1 MRTLLQLLKR
11 RRSVRRVKGGE
22 IDPQLIS
29 GILEA
34 ARWAPSPYNV
44 QPWHFVVVREGNNRL
59 WDTIE
64 AAERA
69 ERKGKNLERALERLK
84 GFRGS
89 IFIILIYRDQ
99 GAVER
104 MLAEYSYLDPVAF
117 DDWVRQ
123 ALGMAQLLL
132 WLAVTERGLTA
143 SLQHIQ
149 HAEEPIAA
157 LLGTPQD
164 RFKLVAIMPV
174 GYQDETLP
182 ENERKP
188 LLEITSFERWG

>member
-1 MRTLLQLLKR
+1 M
-11 RRSVRRVKGGE
+11 
-22 IDPQLIS
+22 
-29 GILEA
+29 
-34 ARWAPSPYNV
+34 
-44 QPWHFVVVREGNNRL
+44 QPWHLVVVWEGNNRL
-59 WDTIE
+59 WDAIE

-69 ERKGKNLERALERLK
+69 ERKGKRLERALERLK
-84 GFRGS
+84 GFQGS
-89 IFIILIYRDQ
+89 IFTILIYRDQ
-99 GAVER
+99 GAVEE
-104 MLAEYSYLDPVAF
+104 MLGEYPYLDPLAF

-132 WLAVTERGLTA
+132 WLAVTERGLAA

-149 HAEEPIAA
+149 HSEESIAV
-157 LLGTPQD
+157 LLGVPQD

-188 LLEITSFERWG
+188 LSEIASFERWDR

>member
-1 MRTLLQLLKR
+1 
-11 RRSVRRVKGGE
+11 
-22 IDPQLIS
+22 
-29 GILEA
+29 
-34 ARWAPSPYNV
+34 
-44 QPWHFVVVREGNNRL
+44 
-59 WDTIE
+59 
-64 AAERA
+64 
-69 ERKGKNLERALERLK
+69 
-84 GFRGS
+84 
-89 IFIILIYRDQ
+89 
-99 GAVER
+99 

-157 LLGTPQD
+157 LLGMPQD
-164 RFKLVAIMPV
+164 RFQLVALMPV

>member
-1 MRTLLQLLKR
+1 MAF
-11 RRSVRRVKGGE
+11 RSGTGRK
-22 IDPQLIS
+22 
-29 GILEA
+29 
-34 ARWAPSPYNV
+34 
-44 QPWHFVVVREGNNRL
+44 NRL

-157 LLGTPQD
+157 LLGMPQD

>member
-1 MRTLLQLLKR
+1 MRTLLELVKR
-11 RRSVRRVKGGE
+11 RRSIRQVKGGE
-22 IDPQLIS
+22 IDPQLIPD
-29 GILEA
+29 ILEA

-44 QPWHFVVVREGNNRL
+44 QPWHFVVVQEGNIRL
-59 WDTIE
+59 WNTIE

-69 ERKGKNLERALERLK
+69 KRKGKSLERALEKLK
-84 GFRGS
+84 GFQGS
-89 IFIILIYRDQ
+89 IFTILIYRDQ

-104 MLAEYSYLDPVAF
+104 VLAEYPYLDRVAF

-132 WLAVTERGLTA
+132 WLAVTERGLAA

-157 LLGTPQD
+157 LLGLPQD
-164 RFKLVAIMPV
+164 RFRLVAIMPV

-188 LLEITSFERWG
+188 LSEMVSFEHWG

>member
-1 MRTLLQLLKR
+1 MRTLLQLVRR

-29 GILEA
+29 DILEA

-44 QPWHFVVVREGNNRL
+44 QPWHFAVVREGNNRL

-89 IFIILIYRDQ
+89 IFTILIYRDQ

-104 MLAEYSYLDPVAF
+104 MWAEYSYLDPVAF

>member
-44 QPWHFVVVREGNNRL
+44 QPWLFVVVREGNNRL

>member
-1 MRTLLQLLKR
+1 MRTLLQLVKR

-29 GILEA
+29 DILEA

-44 QPWHFVVVREGNNRL
+44 QPWHFAVVREGNNRL

-89 IFIILIYRDQ
+89 IFTILIYRDQ

>member
-157 LLGTPQD
+157 LLGMPQD
-164 RFKLVAIMPV
+164 RFQLVAIMPV

>member
-69 ERKGKNLERALERLK
+69 ERKGKNLERALERPK

-89 IFIILIYRDQ
+89 IFTILIYRDQ

-157 LLGTPQD
+157 LLGMPQD
-164 RFKLVAIMPV
+164 RFQLVAIMPV

-188 LLEITSFERWG
+188 LLEITSFEQWG